1 MTTRTHARRKR
12 PTSAKKKPAPRKKK
26 PTPRKK
32 IEPRIGERRVAVKR
46 AEGRRRLRWLVALV
60 LLGCLAGAAW
70 LVVQSS
76 LLDVER
82 VRITGAQHATA
93 GELRRAAGVH
103 RGDPLLFV
111 DAGVVEA
118 DVERV
123 PWVDRARV
131 DRRFSGDVDI
141 HVTERRPALWARRTP
156 DLVALVD
163 GRGRVLADAPE
174 PPADLPELGGLAV
187 VPPAGREIAPA
198 AAGVL
203 EKLPVELRTRTARVV
218 VAPGG
223 GVTLALKLGPEVR
236 LGTPDHVASKARAAL
251 AILGATASAPPGY
264 IDVRVPGA
272 PVTG

>member
-1 MTTRTHARRKR
+1 MTTRARPRRR
-12 PTSAKKKPAPRKKK
+12 PPTRAKKKPAPRK
-26 PTPRKK
+26 R
-32 IEPRIGERRVAVKR
+32 IEPRIRERRVAVKR

-60 LLGCLAGAAW
+60 VLGCLAGAAW
-70 LVVQSS
+70 LVVHSS

-111 DAGVVEA
+111 DVGAVEA
-118 DVERV
+118 DVQRV

-131 DRRFSGDVDI
+131 DRRFSGDVDV
-141 HVTERRPALWARRTP
+141 HVTERRPTLWARRAP

-174 PPADLPELGGLAV
+174 PPADIPELGGLAV
-187 VPPAGREIAPA
+187 VPPPGHEVAPAA

-203 EKLPVELRTRTARVV
+203 EKLPAELRTRTARVV
-218 VAPGG
+218 IAPGG
-223 GVTLALKLGPEVR
+223 EITLALKLGPEVR

-251 AILGATASAPPGY
+251 AILDASASAPPGY
-264 IDVRVPGA
+264 IDVRVPAA